1 MWRCK
6 FCGCTKF
13 EIERKIIDRN
23 FDSKKKYVKY

>member
-13 EIERKIIDRN
+13 DMQIKIIDRN
-23 FDSKKKYVKY
+23 FDCKKKYIKY